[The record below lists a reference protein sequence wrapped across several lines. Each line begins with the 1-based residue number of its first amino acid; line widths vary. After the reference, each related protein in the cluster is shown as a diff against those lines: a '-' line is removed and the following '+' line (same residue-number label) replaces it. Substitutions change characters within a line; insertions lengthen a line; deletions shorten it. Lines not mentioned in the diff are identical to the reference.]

1 MQLLCIQVF
10 GLSLRDL
17 RCPLTL
23 NNYRI
28 KNVLKKQQ
36 AYVIFYLIVLE
47 NGFAQTPTSKNYY
60 AQNFAMYIALDIIF
74 YLPLNWIPSML
85 LLYLP
90 SMSKIVSGC
99 IYIYTHIFLYMDRE
113 ADIVTK
119 KQQQIYIHS
128 SEDSF
133 FFPFHFIPLIW
144 RPWL

>member
-47 NGFAQTPTSKNYY
+47 MDLLRLLPPK
-60 AQNFAMYIALDIIF
+60 II
-74 YLPLNWIPSML
+74 ML
-85 LLYLP
+85 RILL
-90 SMSKIVSGC
+90 C
-99 IYIYTHIFLYMDRE
+99 T
-113 ADIVTK
+113 
-119 KQQQIYIHS
+119 
-128 SEDSF
+128 
-133 FFPFHFIPLIW
+133 
-144 RPWL
+144 